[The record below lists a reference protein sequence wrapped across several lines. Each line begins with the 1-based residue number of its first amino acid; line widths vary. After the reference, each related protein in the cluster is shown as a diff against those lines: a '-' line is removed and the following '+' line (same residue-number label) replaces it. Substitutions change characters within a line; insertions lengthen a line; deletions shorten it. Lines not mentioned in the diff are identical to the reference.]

1 MDMKPV
7 PSYPPETLE
16 AMRVEFTDLLLET
29 KRPGMEDLLA
39 WLDGETDFF
48 TAPASTQF
56 HGAIRGEPGFLA
68 DRRAAARPMQG

>member
-1 MDMKPV
+1 MKPV

-48 TAPASTQF
+48 TVPASAPVPWGDPGWADQPQP
-56 HGAIRGEPGFLA
+56 HGL
-68 DRRAAARPMQG
+68 